1 MGVLVLLVPAVVC
14 VVGSMMLNLAW
25 DTILMVTWFFAGY
38 ILRGIRD
45 ERAAI
50 KKMLDEAAS

>member
-1 MGVLVLLVPAVVC
+1 
-14 VVGSMMLNLAW
+14 MLNLAW
-25 DTILMVTWFFAGY
+25 DTILIVTWFFAGY

-50 KKMLDEAAS
+50 KKMLDEAPSVRRAR